1 MERSELAIVIPA
13 WNEEKSIGRVVQS
26 VVPFGIAIVVNDK
39 SSDNTARC
47 AQDAGADVVSHDV
60 NKGYDG
66 ALNSGFK
73 RASELGCKYII
84 TFDADGQHD
93 FNLIP
98 AFCKFFEEGNDL
110 VIGIRPK
117 AARFG
122 EFVFSI
128 VTRIKFGLKDPL
140 CGMKGYRTDVYNKR
154 GFFDSCK
161 SIGTELT
168 IWALRNK
175 YKFAQ
180 LPIPIHD
187 RVGQSRF
194 GRIIRANYMI
204 ITGMLRVLR
213 VTKSK

>member
-13 WNEEKSIGRVVQS
+13 WNEEKSIARVVQS
-26 VVPFGIAIVVNDK
+26 VLLYGIAIVVNDK
-39 SSDNTARC
+39 SSDNTAQY
-47 AQDAGADVVSHDV
+47 AQDAGANVVNHIV

-93 FNLIP
+93 FKLIP
-98 AFCKFFEEGNDL
+98 TFCKLFEEGNDL
-110 VIGIRPK
+110 VVGIRPK

-122 EFVFSI
+122 EFVFSV
-128 VTRIKFGLKDPL
+128 VTQIRFGLKDPL
-140 CGMKGYRTDVYNKR
+140 CGMKGYRIEVYNKR

-175 YKFAQ
+175 YKLAQ

-187 RVGQSRF
+187 REGQSRF
-194 GRIIRANYMI
+194 GKIIRANYMI
-204 ITGMLRVLR
+204 ITGMIRVLR
-213 VTKSK
+213 VTKER